1 MTRQSPIF
9 RFWPPVSWINLCPF
23 LRLYPI
29 SCLLFCK
36 MGAFYIQEE
45 QKFKYALHQ
54 QRINFLTYF
63 VTHLLVSFIPVEPRL
78 SLDLLELGLS
88 SVSFF
93 ETSFLN
99 GSFLALKTAMVKYK
113 WHMPNIFL
121 WIIDQLDQSKF
132 KKNKQMTYPFNIYLL
147 SMKLCTVKVGDTP
160 CHLCTG
166 RHCHQTITL
175 WTRTASI
182 CDHLSAQNLLA
193 TNLFPMTLSLNLPW
207 YLQTCWE

>member
-1 MTRQSPIF
+1 
-9 RFWPPVSWINLCPF
+9 
-23 LRLYPI
+23 
-29 SCLLFCK
+29 

-121 WIIDQLDQSKF
+121 WIIDQSKF
-132 KKNKQMTYPFNIYLL
+132 KNKKTNDLPVQHISAVHEALY
-147 SMKLCTVKVGDTP
+147 SQG
-160 CHLCTG
+160 G
-166 RHCHQTITL
+166 RHTVSPL
-175 WTRTASI
+175 YWK
-182 CDHLSAQNLLA
+182 
-193 TNLFPMTLSLNLPW
+193 TLSPNHNTLNQDCEHLWPP
-207 YLQTCWE
+207 